1 MTLPQPLPRTDRPDR
16 LKLELALCPSCDRE
30 DAMQEAWLAKLEGR
44 SPARAVNTFAQ
55 RERRHRQRMT
65 PMSVAL
71 SWVGRS
77 APEPA
82 DEDQAVA

>member
-1 MTLPQPLPRTDRPDR
+1 MPSPLPQTDRPDR

-30 DAMQEAWLAKLEGR
+30 DAVQEAWLAKLEGR

-55 RERRHRQRMT
+55 RERRHRQRMA

-71 SWVGRS
+71 GRIGKS
-77 APEPA
+77 DPEA
-82 DEDQAVA
+82 DDEDLAVA

>member
-1 MTLPQPLPRTDRPDR
+1 MPSLLPQTDRPDR

-71 SWVGRS
+71 PWVGS
-77 APEPA
+77 SPPEPV

>member
-1 MTLPQPLPRTDRPDR
+1 MPSPLPQTDRPDR

-30 DAMQEAWLAKLEGR
+30 DAVQEAWLAKLEGR

-71 SWVGRS
+71 GRIGNS
-77 APEPA
+77 DPAPD
-82 DEDQAVA
+82 DEDLAVA

>member
-1 MTLPQPLPRTDRPDR
+1 
-16 LKLELALCPSCDRE
+16 
-30 DAMQEAWLAKLEGR
+30 MQEAWLAKLEGR

-71 SWVGRS
+71 PWVGS
-77 APEPA
+77 SPPEPV

>member
-1 MTLPQPLPRTDRPDR
+1 MPSPLPQTDRPDR

-30 DAMQEAWLAKLEGR
+30 DAVQEAWLARLEGR

-71 SWVGRS
+71 GRIVKS
-77 APEPA
+77 DPEHD
-82 DEDQAVA
+82 DEDLAVA